1 MMWKMKSC
9 PKCNGDLYL
18 DYDEDGMF
26 NHCLQCGYAGNID
39 PGCLITDKPET
50 GRQPAMASK

>member
-1 MMWKMKSC
+1 MWKMKSC

-26 NHCLQCGYAGNID
+26 NHCLQCGYVGDLYPSCPVAEQSDAIKQ
-39 PGCLITDKPET
+39 LVMSS
-50 GRQPAMASK
+50 R